1 MNLKIIVI
9 GGVILI
15 CGLGVAIFLLG
26 QEQQTGEIQMSN
38 VSKGSPMETIK
49 GVLQLID
56 EKGNIVSNPEVG
68 DTINGLTVVS
78 IEPGYGNGSYPITSE
93 NVIIKFQG
101 EKILTGTLSPIL
113 VGVGAP
119 LHCFTPQPAS
129 QLPRFLHRLG
139 DKDDEWTPDEIESF
153 CFRNENK
160 AMELLGEEYASS
172 TIRIR
177 EYTINSWP
185 TEVGHSAVLIERIR

>member
-1 MNLKIIVI
+1 MNFKDLVI
-9 GGVILI
+9 GGAILL
-15 CGLGVAIFLLG
+15 CVLGVAIFLLG
-26 QEQQTGEIQMSN
+26 QEQQTGEIQMSD

-68 DTINGLTVVS
+68 DIINGLTIVS
-78 IEPGYGNGSYPITSE
+78 IEPGYGGGEYPITSE

-101 EKILTGTLSPIL
+101 EKILTGTLNPNL

-119 LHCFTPQPAS
+119 LHCLMTQPAS
-129 QLPRFLHRLG
+129 QLPRLLHWSG
-139 DKDDEWTPDEIESF
+139 DDAEWKLDELEKF
-153 CFRNENK
+153 CFWNENK

-172 TIRIR
+172 TVRIK

-185 TEVGHSAVLIERIR
+185 TEVTHSAILIERIR